1 MLRTAQNTI
10 FFRAATIASPASN
23 EYFLDTKP
31 VVAMRQLGASVQ
43 PAGSA
48 DVHTAEGELGDDTV
62 SSTSPSRR
70 LSTP

>member
-1 MLRTAQNTI
+1 MCFRTAPNTI

-31 VVAMRQLGASVQ
+31 VVAMRQPGF
-43 PAGSA
+43 GSA
-48 DVHTAEGELGDDTV
+48 GWVGGRPHAEGELGDDTV